1 MNYIPTE
8 YSVKPGLQK
17 LEENHLVIDEQY
29 GDYLADKANA
39 WEEDQCYINYAADEV
54 TEAATHW

>member
-17 LEENHLVIDEQY
+17 LEENHLVIELEY
-29 GDYLADKANA
+29 KGMTK
-39 WEEDQCYINYAADEV
+39 WEK
-54 TEAATHW
+54 